1 MDEMI
6 TTAPPPAERRCGRA
20 MRMSSAACPAF
31 SANVAVKSPGPEL
44 VMFPPTVPPA
54 LATRRSSPP
63 SAAATSSTA
72 RPSAAVSVTSAAAVV
87 TGTPCLA
94 SRPAAEARPSAPRA
108 TSPTD
113 APSAA
118 SASAMAKPMPR
129 LPPVMSARAPR
140 RPRSTTCTLPGPA
153 DRVRARPRA
162 GGQSAGPAPGHGRS
176 ELAVVEAVPRER
188 LDQLGLLVGEVG
200 EQRVGE
206 DVHRLLEP
214 GEISGVAQ
222 VIHERLV
229 DVAEHLVDDLVFV
242 GKPVDHRA
250 QACLARAQVREDR
263 LVFEHVVP
271 SHEPAVRGAVR
282 AEGPIVLPDGHLVDR
297 RPRRSGVGR
306 AVTDLA
312 DELAD
317 PGEFRAEMV
326 VDLYEVSADGAAVI
340 GIDGAGGRLGPRG

>member
-1 MDEMI
+1 MPVMDEMT
-6 TTAPPPAERRCGRA
+6 TTAPPPAERRCGSA
-20 MRMSSAACPAF
+20 VRMSSTACPAF

-94 SRPAAEARPSAPRA
+94 SRPAAAARPSAPRA

-140 RPRSTTCTLPGPA
+140 KPRSIWERYRGQPDSAP
-153 DRVRARPRA
+153 ARPRPHEP
-162 GGQSAGPAPGHGRS
+162 SAAARGRRHNGLGRL
-176 ELAVVEAVPRER
+176 ELAVVEAVPRKR

-206 DVHRLLEP
+206 DVHRLLEA
-214 GEISGVAQ
+214 GEISGLAQ
-222 VIHERLV
+222 MIHQRLV
-229 DVAEHLVDDLVFV
+229 DVVQHLMDDLVLV
-242 GKPVDHRA
+242 GQPVDHRL
-250 QACLARAQVREDR
+250 QAHLPCPQVREDR
-263 LVFEHVVP
+263 LVLEHVVP
-271 SHEPAVRGAVR
+271 GHEPAVIGAVR
-282 AEGPIVLPDGHLVDR
+282 AERPVILPHGHLVDR
-297 RPRRSGVGR
+297 
-306 AVTDLA
+306 
-312 DELAD
+312 
-317 PGEFRAEMV
+317 
-326 VDLYEVSADGAAVI
+326 
-340 GIDGAGGRLGPRG
+340 